1 MKLTIVGGGGFRV
14 PLVHAALLADD
25 LIDQIALLDID
36 ADRLAVMDRV
46 LTGQSAGSTRLR
58 HSVHTDPAEALDGAD
73 FVFSALRAG
82 GTASRVL
89 DERIAAE
96 HGLIGQETVGAGGI
110 AYALRS
116 IPVSLELAR
125 TIAEVAP
132 QAWLINFTNPA
143 GMVTEALSAVHP
155 RVVGIC
161 DSPIA
166 LARRAAAALGLDPAS
181 VEPDYVGLNHL
192 GWLRGLR
199 TDGVDRLPELLA
211 EPARL
216 ASFEEGRLFG
226 PQLIRDLGALP
237 NEYLHWFYFRR
248 EGGTGGGRGA
258 FLAEQQDRFYRCCPN
273 EPDAA
278 LAAWDA
284 VRREREETYG
294 AANREAAGGFERA
307 DADLV
312 SGGYEGVALAI
323 MRAIGR
329 DEPATLILNLPN
341 AGRLAEL
348 PDDAVIEAPCWVD
361 GNGVHPLPVEP
372 LPDYARGLVTTIKQV
387 ERWTIEAATT
397 GSARAARLA
406 FTHHPL
412 VDSAA
417 IAVRLLEDYR
427 AALPQLRYL
436 RNDH

>member
-25 LIDQIALLDID
+25 LIDHVALLDVD
-36 ADRLAVMDRV
+36 PGRLGVIDRV
-46 LTGQSAGSTRLR
+46 LTAQAGGSSRLR
-58 HSVHTDPAEALDGAD
+58 HTVHTDPAQALDGAD

-82 GTASRVL
+82 GTAARVL
-89 DERIAAE
+89 DERIAAG

-116 IPVSLELAR
+116 IPASLSLAR
-125 TIAEVAP
+125 VVAKVAP

-143 GMVTEALSAVHP
+143 GMVTEALTAVHP

-161 DSPIA
+161 DSPVA
-166 LARRAAAALGLDPAS
+166 LARRAASALGLDPAS
-181 VEPDYVGLNHL
+181 TRPDYVGLNHL
-192 GWLRGLR
+192 GWLRGLVA
-199 TDGVDRLPELLA
+199 DGADRLPELLGD
-211 EPARL
+211 PALL
-216 ASFEEGRLFG
+216 ATVEEGRLFG
-226 PQLIRDLGALP
+226 PQLVGDLGALP

-258 FLAEQQDRFYRCCPN
+258 FLAAQQDRFYRDCPTA
-273 EPDAA
+273 PDAA

-329 DEPATLILNLPN
+329 DEPASLILNLLN
-341 AGRLAEL
+341 AGRLSEL
-348 PDDAVIEAPCWVD
+348 PNDAVIEAPCRVD
-361 GNGVHPLPVEP
+361 GRGLHPLPLAP
-372 LPDYARGLVTTIKQV
+372 LPRYARGLVTTVKQV
-387 ERWTIEAATT
+387 ERWTIEAAIT

-406 FTHHPL
+406 LTHHPL
-412 VDSAA
+412 VDSAT
-417 IAVRLLEDYR
+417 IAADLLTEYR
-427 AALPQLRYL
+427 AALPQLGYL
-436 RNDH
+436 R

>member
-25 LIDQIALLDID
+25 LIDHVALLDVD
-36 ADRLAVMDRV
+36 PDRLAVIDRV
-46 LTGQSAGSTRLR
+46 LTGQARTSARR
-58 HSVHTDPAEALDGAD
+58 HTVHTDPADALEGAD

-82 GTASRVL
+82 GTAARVL
-89 DERIAAE
+89 DERIAAG

-116 IPVSLELAR
+116 IPASLELAR
-125 TIAEVAP
+125 TVARTAP

-143 GMVTEALSAVHP
+143 GMVTEALAAVHP

-161 DSPIA
+161 DSPVA

-192 GWLRGLR
+192 GWLRGL
-199 TDGVDRLPELLA
+199 TVAGTDRLPELIA
-211 EPARL
+211 DPDRL

-226 PQLIRDLGALP
+226 PRMIGDLGALP

-248 EGGTGGGRGA
+248 EAGTGGARGA
-258 FLAEQQDRFYRCCPN
+258 FLAEQQDRFYRGCPAD
-273 EPDAA
+273 PDAA
-278 LAAWDA
+278 LAAWEA
-284 VRREREETYG
+284 ARREREETYG

-307 DADLV
+307 AADLV

-329 DEPATLILNLPN
+329 DEPARLILDMPN
-341 AGRLAEL
+341 AGRLADL
-348 PDDAVIEAPCWVD
+348 PDDAVIEAPCRVD
-361 GNGVHPLPVEP
+361 GAGVHPLPIDP
-372 LPDYARGLVTTIKQV
+372 LPDYARGLVATVKQV
-387 ERWTIEAATT
+387 ERWTIEAAVT

-406 FTHHPL
+406 LTHHPL

-417 IAVRLLEDYR
+417 IASRLLADYR
-427 AALPQLRYL
+427 AAHAELGYL
-436 RNDH
+436 R

>member
-14 PLVHAALLADD
+14 PLVHRALLADD
-25 LIDQIALLDID
+25 LIDHVALLDVD
-36 ADRLAVMDRV
+36 ADRLAVVDRV
-46 LTGQSAGSTRLR
+46 LTAQGAMPSRLR
-58 HSVHTDPAEALDGAD
+58 HTVHTDPSEALDGAD

-116 IPVSLELAR
+116 IPASLDLAR
-125 TIAEVAP
+125 TIAQVAP

-166 LARRAAAALGLDPAS
+166 LGRRAAVALGLDPAS

-192 GWLRGLR
+192 GWLRRLLV
-199 TDGVDRLPELLA
+199 DGIDRLPELLA
-211 EPARL
+211 DPDAL
-216 ASFEEGRLFG
+216 QTVEEGRLFG
-226 PQLIRDLGALP
+226 PQLIADLGALP

-248 EGGTGGGRGA
+248 EGGTGGGRGT
-258 FLAEQQDRFYRCCPN
+258 FLAEQQDRFYRCCPR

-284 VRREREETYG
+284 VRREREATYG

-307 DADLV
+307 AADLV

-341 AGRLAEL
+341 AGRLPEL
-348 PDDAVIEAPCWVD
+348 PDDAVIEAPCRVD
-361 GNGVHPLPVEP
+361 GSGLHPLPIEP
-372 LPDYARGLVTTIKQV
+372 LPDYARGLVTTVKQV
-387 ERWTIEAATT
+387 ERWTIEAAVT
-397 GSARAARLA
+397 GSTRAARLA

-427 AALPQLRYL
+427 AALPQLDYL
-436 RNDH
+436 R

>member
-25 LIDQIALLDID
+25 LIDRVALLDVD
-36 ADRLAVMDRV
+36 PNRLAVIDRV
-46 LTGQSAGSTRLR
+46 LTAQATGSSRLR
-58 HSVHTDPAEALDGAD
+58 HTVHTDPAEALDGAD

-82 GTASRVL
+82 GVAGRVL
-89 DERIAAE
+89 DERLAAA

-116 IPVSLELAR
+116 IPVSLDLAR
-125 TIAEVAP
+125 TVARVAP
-132 QAWLINFTNPA
+132 AAWLINFTNPA

-161 DSPIA
+161 DSPVA
-166 LARRAAAALGLDPAS
+166 LARRAAVSLGLDPAS
-181 VEPDYVGLNHL
+181 TEPDYVGLNHL
-192 GWLRGLR
+192 GWLRGLDA
-199 TDGVDRLPELLA
+199 DGVDRLPGLLA
-211 EPARL
+211 DPDAL

-226 PQLIRDLGALP
+226 PRLIGDLGALP

-248 EGGTGGGRGA
+248 EAGTGGGRGA
-258 FLAEQQDRFYRCCPN
+258 FLAEQQDRFYRDCPTH
-273 EPDAA
+273 PDAA

-294 AANREAAGGFERA
+294 AANRQASGGFERA
-307 DADLV
+307 EIDLV

-329 DEPATLILNLPN
+329 DEPARLILNVPN
-341 AGRLAEL
+341 SGRLADL
-348 PDDAVIEAPCWVD
+348 PGDAVIEASCVVD
-361 GNGVHPLPVEP
+361 GDGVHPVAIDP
-372 LPDYARGLVTTIKQV
+372 LPDYARGLVTTVKQV
-387 ERWTIEAATT
+387 ERWTIEAAVT

-406 FTHHPL
+406 LAHHPL
-412 VDSAA
+412 VDSAT
-417 IAVRLLEDYR
+417 IAARLLDDYR
-427 AALPQLRYL
+427 TAFPQLGYL
-436 RNDH
+436 H

>member
-25 LIDQIALLDID
+25 LIDHVALFDVD
-36 ADRLAVMDRV
+36 PGRLAVIDRV
-46 LTGQSAGSTRLR
+46 LSGQTAGASSRLR
-58 HSVHTDPAEALDGAD
+58 HTVHTDAAEALDGAD

-82 GTASRVL
+82 GTAARVL
-89 DERIAAE
+89 DERIAAD

-116 IPVSLELAR
+116 IPASLELAR
-125 TIAEVAP
+125 TVARVAP
-132 QAWLINFTNPA
+132 RAWLINFTNPA
-143 GMVTEALSAVHP
+143 GMVTEALAAVHP

-161 DSPIA
+161 DSPVA

-199 TDGVDRLPELLA
+199 ADGVDRLPELIGDLG
-211 EPARL
+211 L
-216 ASFEEGRLFG
+216 LSTVEEGRLFG
-226 PQLIRDLGALP
+226 PRLIGDLGALP

-248 EGGTGGGRGA
+248 EGGTGGARGA
-258 FLAEQQDRFYRCCPN
+258 FLAEQQDRFYRCCPAD
-273 EPDAA
+273 PDAA

-307 DADLV
+307 ATDLV

-341 AGRLAEL
+341 AGRLTEL
-348 PDDAVIEAPCWVD
+348 SDDAVIEAPCDVD
-361 GNGVHPLPVEP
+361 GRGLHPRPLAP
-372 LPDYARGLVTTIKQV
+372 LPDYARGLVATIKQV

-406 FTHHPL
+406 LMHHPL
-412 VDSAA
+412 VDSAT
-417 IAVRLLEDYR
+417 IAARLLDDYR
-427 AALPQLRYL
+427 AALPQLGYL
-436 RNDH
+436 R